1 MRFTALSVFLSGT
14 ITRTGTE
21 RLFFSTWRGTGGAAP
36 ASCLVQ
42 SVSKKPFREVGGLGA
57 GGWGG
62 KDLRA
67 LFWGVFL
74 DFDFFFFFWWV
85 FGWFGGFCWVFFSVF
100 SEHDW
105 KVYQIVNGTWEST
118 ANLCLPTQ
126 ENIAGHREFI
136 NILALCTHQL
146 PAHFHPKR
154 DQVRNSFCS
163 ILFKISIQNVQITM
177 SEETSAE
184 QIVGVTDFQFEFY
197 LSFGNLRFGS
207 ACKLS
212 AEPGTGTPGTDSRHT
227 VSISFFL
234 LNLFSYFIL

>member
-74 DFDFFFFFWWV
+74 DFDFLFFLVGVWLVWRV
-85 FGWFGGFCWVFFSVF
+85 LLGFFSLF
-100 SEHDW
+100 FQSMTE
-105 KVYQIVNGTWEST
+105 KCYQIVNGTWEST

-126 ENIAGHREFI
+126 ENIARHREFI

-154 DQVRNSFCS
+154 DQLRNSFCS

-212 AEPGTGTPGTDSRHT
+212 AEPGTGTPGTDSRHA